1 MPKKI
6 IKTAVIKKTLL
17 APIKNS
23 FEKSFTLLTA
33 KIFDKFL
40 IKSMMGAEIKNADIP
55 SKYKPLVGSLANEWT
70 LSIIPDLTIKA
81 PNKLS
86 VNARID
92 KNIVQAIRVFDLEE
106 T

>member
-40 IKSMMGAEIKNADIP
+40 IKSMTGAEIKNADIP
-55 SKYKPLVGSLANEWT
+55 SKYKPLVGSLANE
-70 LSIIPDLTIKA
+70 
-81 PNKLS
+81 
-86 VNARID
+86 
-92 KNIVQAIRVFDLEE
+92 
-106 T
+106 